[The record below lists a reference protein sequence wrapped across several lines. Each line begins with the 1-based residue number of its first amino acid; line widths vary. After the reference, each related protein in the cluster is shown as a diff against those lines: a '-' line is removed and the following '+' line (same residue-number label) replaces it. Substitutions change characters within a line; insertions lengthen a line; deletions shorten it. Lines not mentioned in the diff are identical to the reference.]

1 MNILITGANG
11 FIGNAVSNYFFV
23 QNHHVIRW
31 VKKNDK
37 GEGKAVRLEDWASV
51 LENLKSISPDI
62 IIHCAGAANVQDSIK
77 RPNED
82 FINNVQATHNLIF
95 AMKKLEMRSRLV
107 FLSSAGVYGN
117 PPFLPVSE
125 RAPLNSMSPYALHK
139 QLCEDI
145 CIYFKVNYGMDIK
158 IARIFSAYGVGLQ
171 KQIFWDM
178 FCKLKKTGR
187 LDMYGTGD
195 ESRDY
200 IYIDDLVKAIF
211 LIATAESDESIF
223 NVGNG
228 IEIKIS
234 EAARLFAKEFHL
246 DESSICFNQYV
257 REGDPNHWK
266 ADVTL
271 LKELQYHQSISFEE
285 GIKKYCD
292 WLKEGKYE
300 SEIFY

>member
-107 FLSSAGVYGN
+107 FIQ
-117 PPFLPVSE
+117 
-125 RAPLNSMSPYALHK
+125 RR
-139 QLCEDI
+139 
-145 CIYFKVNYGMDIK
+145 CIWK
-158 IARIFSAYGVGLQ
+158 S
-171 KQIFWDM
+171 
-178 FCKLKKTGR
+178 
-187 LDMYGTGD
+187 
-195 ESRDY
+195 
-200 IYIDDLVKAIF
+200 
-211 LIATAESDESIF
+211 SIF
-223 NVGNG
+223 A
-228 IEIKIS
+228 S
-234 EAARLFAKEFHL
+234 E
-246 DESSICFNQYV
+246 
-257 REGDPNHWK
+257 
-266 ADVTL
+266 
-271 LKELQYHQSISFEE
+271 
-285 GIKKYCD
+285 
-292 WLKEGKYE
+292 
-300 SEIFY
+300 